1 MIEGTRGL
9 LSRLRAVGESNK
21 TIMRRLG
28 VRAVANQKALVPRKT
43 GNLGRSIRLARAT
56 DTSALTVAGANYAPF
71 VEYDTRPH
79 IIRPR
84 QAKMLRF
91 AAKGTPVTLSGRVR
105 KAAASKPGAYRFAR
119 VVRHPGTKGQPFMV
133 PGAIQ
138 ALSDEGVAGVLVESW
153 NRAD

>member
-1 MIEGTRGL
+1 MTGVEGTRGL
-9 LSRLRAVGESNK
+9 LNRLRAVSESNRG
-21 TIMRRLG
+21 IMRRLG

-56 DTSALTVAGANYAPF
+56 DTSALTLAGANYAPF

-84 QAKMLRF
+84 RAKALAF
-91 AAKGTPVTLSGRVR
+91 AADASGRTLSGRPR
-105 KAAASKPGAYRFAR
+105 KGAKMRFAR
-119 VVRHPGTKGQPFMV
+119 VVRHPGTVAQPFML

-138 ALSDEGVAGVLVESW
+138 ALSDEGVSGVIVDAW
-153 NRAD
+153 DRAD